1 MFPIK
6 ITGRPKFNKYLVARN
21 IDLHRTSKFAEVA
34 GAVDFLCDEIGYN
47 NNYAKRNMKVVICDL
62 FHNYKSMNE
71 RYLYIVMKEK
81 DLALINRYNA
91 LRVSYHPFRQV
102 VLGLEDHG
110 YLERKKGTF
119 SFDFLDGYRTRIR
132 ATEKLISLMADT
144 FKISKDMLQISDDKE
159 GIVKKGKRIENIITV
174 KNLKTGKV
182 RKIKIKVKP
191 LVDYVDTH
199 HIKTMRNKLDSYNKL
214 LNKTYI
220 DLDSKSYVR
229 SKKSRE
235 PIFIDLSDKKVK
247 RVFNNDSW
255 LQGGR
260 FYGGW
265 WQRIPE
271 DLRERIIIDGHNV
284 VEFDFSGMHI
294 HIMYALEGKKLK
306 DFNRE
311 PYIFTKNNDTDN
323 IRPFIKR
330 LFLTAVNCEDDT
342 ECLRSLRKH
351 LRENAGSYPEKAPN
365 LKELLTIIR
374 EYHPE
379 ISNYINKGKGPKFQ
393 YFDSLIAEI
402 TIDVL
407 TKKGIPVL
415 CVHDSFV
422 CKNIDSDVVIR
433 TMKEAYIKVLNTELR
448 KHGNQLTPEEVET
461 TVTDIRTKQPSYVNK
476 VRNTWQYVLNP
487 VFSYKNDQHRRHKE
501 FLDIRRRKTNFS
513 EVVVID

>member
-6 ITGRPKFNKYLVARN
+6 ITGKPKFNKYLVARN

-34 GAVDFLCDEIGYN
+34 SAVDFLCGEIGYN

-62 FHNYKSMNE
+62 FHNYKSMRE
-71 RYLYIVMKEK
+71 RYLYIVMKDK
-81 DLALINRYNA
+81 DLDLINRYNA

-102 VLGLEDHG
+102 VLGLEDRG
-110 YLERKKGTF
+110 YLERKRGTF
-119 SFDFLDGYRTRIR
+119 SFAYKDGYRTRIK

-144 FKISKDMLQISDDKE
+144 FNITKDMLQISDDKE
-159 GIVKKGKRIENIITV
+159 AIVKKGKKVTEEITV

-182 RKIKIKVKP
+182 RNIEIKVKP

-199 HIKTMRNKLDSYNKL
+199 HIKTMRNKLDCYNKL

-220 DLDSKSYVR
+220 DLDSKTYVR
-229 SKKSRE
+229 SKKSKE

-247 RVFNNDSW
+247 RVFNNNSW
-255 LQGGR
+255 QQGGR
-260 FYGGW
+260 FYNGW

-311 PYIFTKNNDTDN
+311 PYIFTKLNDTEN

-342 ECLRSLRKH
+342 ECLRSLRQH
-351 LRENAGSYPEKAPN
+351 LRKNAESYPEKTPN
-365 LKELLTIIR
+365 LKELLNRIR

-379 ISNYINKGKGPKFQ
+379 ISNYINKGKGPRFQ
-393 YFDSLIAEI
+393 YFDSLIAEM
-402 TIDVL
+402 TIDAL
-407 TKKGIPVL
+407 TKKSIPIL

-422 CKNIDSDVVIR
+422 CRNIDSDIVIR
-433 TMKEAYIKVLNTELR
+433 TMKESYSKVLNTELR
-448 KHGNQLTPEEVET
+448 KQGNQLTPEEVET
-461 TVTDIRTKQPSYVNK
+461 TVTDIRTKQPTYVNK
-476 VRNTWQYVLNP
+476 VRSTWQYVFNP
-487 VFSYKNDQHRRHKE
+487 VFSYKNEQHRRHKV
-501 FLDIRRRKTNFS
+501 FLSIKKSNFS
-513 EVVVID
+513 EVVVIE